1 MRRLLLLLSASTLV
15 IAGAAVAK
23 TVTVSITKA
32 GYVPKAVTV
41 EQGDTV
47 QFTNSDTIVHQVE
60 FKSTTGVTCSPNPLV
75 VQPGASGSCTF
86 QSAGSYTYS
95 DPNSKGNTFRG
106 SVTVHAAA
114 ESITLAGQPLLVTY
128 GASVA
133 LSGKH
138 STAAAGDSVDVL
150 ATQCGANAATKLTT
164 VQTAAGGTFASTAVP
179 RMNTTYSAKIKNVT
193 SNTVAVTVR
202 PRLVLRRVAAHRYA
216 VRVSA
221 GQSFAGKYAGFQ
233 RYNAALKRW
242 VALKSVLLKAST
254 TGVAP
259 TVVSTASFR
268 SSVKGGLRVRLTLPK
283 AQVGGC
289 YQAGLSNTIVS

>member
-1 MRRLLLLLSASTLV
+1 MRSLLLLLSASALV

-60 FKSTTGVTCSPNPLV
+60 FKSTAGVTCSPNPLV

-138 STAAAGDSVDVL
+138 STATAGDSVDVL

-193 SNTVAVTVR
+193 SNAVAVTVR

-221 GQSFAGKYAGFQ
+221 AQSFAGKYGSFQ
-233 RYNAALKRW
+233 RYNATLKRW

-283 AQVGGC
+283 TQVGGC
-289 YQAGLSNTIVS
+289 YQAGLSNTIGS